1 MEQNNQQNEKIALS
15 VKDAAALIGVSKSKM
30 YEIMRR
36 QDADFALRL
45 GGRILISRPRLENW
59 IDRMAEE
66 QIGNVF

>member
-1 MEQNNQQNEKIALS
+1 MENMQKNEKIALS

-36 QDADFALRL
+36 EDADFALRL
-45 GGRILISRPRLENW
+45 GGRILISRPRLESW

>member
-1 MEQNNQQNEKIALS
+1 MENMQRNEKIALS

-36 QDADFALRL
+36 EDADFALRL
-45 GGRILISRPRLENW
+45 GGRILISRPRLESW
-59 IDRMAEE
+59 IDRMAEQ